1 MEKEAQAEYAELLR
15 RLYEATPTQARR
27 VHARYMLG
35 MKVKDIAAIH
45 PIPGGKSIHAALR
58 RLRRYAGNGQAAYEN
73 HQPEKILLPA
83 TFVEVPDE
91 VADAIVEESRAET
104 PMTPSSTI
112 TVTLWTHPPAWK
124 TISRSR
130 PFPRRIF

>member
-1 MEKEAQAEYAELLR
+1 M
-15 RLYEATPTQARR
+15 
-27 VHARYMLG
+27 
-35 MKVKDIAAIH
+35 
-45 PIPGGKSIHAALR
+45 KSINLKK
-58 RLRRYAGNGQAAYEN
+58 YYY
-73 HQPEKILLPA
+73 PICKKD

-91 VADAIVEESRAET
+91 VADSIVEEAAQRT

-130 PFPRRIF
+130 PLPRRIF